1 MNTMNWRKSSYS
13 GGNGTECV
21 EVASW
26 RKSSYS
32 GGNGGECVEVA
43 SPREAVAVRDS
54 KDRSGPELRF
64 SVPAWR
70 AFAGQLKADIRR
82 AQA

>member
-13 GGNGTECV
+13 GPNGGECV

-32 GGNGGECVEVA
+32 SDNGGECVEVA

-54 KDRSGPELRF
+54 KDRSGPELHF
-64 SVPAWR
+64 SVSAWR
-70 AFAGQLKADIRR
+70 TFVD
-82 AQA
+82 QAKTDAR